1 MSAVNFNKALG
12 FVSSCFRWARLQYVE
27 VAENPLEGLKLPVVR
42 DVRNERHSFSTDQL
56 QRIFKGTVYSE
67 CHSARRWSLPDP
79 HLLRGTGK
87 FLVPLVSLYTG
98 GRLGEIVQLRIDNVC
113 IEENI
118 PYLDIN
124 DDGDDKRLK
133 TISSARRIP
142 IHEELVRLGFLE
154 YVDEMRG
161 SGNVRVSVT

>member
-1 MSAVNFNKALG
+1 
-12 FVSSCFRWARLQYVE
+12 
-27 VAENPLEGLKLPVVR
+27 
-42 DVRNERHSFSTDQL
+42 
-56 QRIFKGTVYSE
+56 
-67 CHSARRWSLPDP
+67 
-79 HLLRGTGK
+79 
-87 FLVPLVSLYTG
+87 LVSLYTG